1 MKKLKEIIKKI
12 NKKINLK
19 LWNFFYNVVFI
30 KPCYLLVNKLNK
42 NSIVVD
48 FGTGND
54 ADFSIAL
61 IERYGLKSFGFD
73 PTKKHFVSLK
83 KIEDK
88 YHGKFNIYQLALSL
102 RDKNKI
108 FYESGENVSG
118 SFMDDHINIKND
130 TINSYKVKVIA
141 IDELLKFLNIER
153 IDLLKIDVE
162 GEEYK
167 VIPKIKEDFL
177 SRVDQLIVEFHHH
190 CLDNYSL
197 QDTLGCVDFIKGFG
211 FKALTLDKIN
221 YLFFRA

>member
-130 TINSYKVKVIA
+130 TINSYKV
-141 IDELLKFLNIER
+141 
-153 IDLLKIDVE
+153 
-162 GEEYK
+162 
-167 VIPKIKEDFL
+167 IPKIKEDFL